1 MWLIRD
7 VALQF
12 KNGDGDVISPKEYLK
27 SRVLVR
33 SSNHKPTKE
42 DYVVSALLKCFPSI
56 ECQAL
61 PRPSSDPKII
71 TDMENNFASLDENF
85 KAELRS
91 LIDFVFEKIKE
102 CDIRCNSGDM
112 LADLVQKFVSLV
124 NADKDLELHNTY
136 SSAAESVLF
145 KLADRYTEE
154 YASEM
159 EERLKNDYPI
169 EEVSVSH
176 PEQSLL
182 GIHKKVMLR
191 REELFEKEIDRV
203 LCISQDDN
211 NPDELQKKNRILA
224 DFRIKIFKLSE
235 DQASPRIVGGA
246 LYQFALKNLSRS
258 RESCKE
264 LVLAKFKGVSQMI
277 EDAALQHSEDI
288 DITSVVLEA
297 EKEYYDEA
305 IGPAKEELY
314 NEYHRKLMKS
324 YQQLA
329 DIPKRPTGLV
339 MAGVDKD
346 RVMLRWEASHN
357 ESTDCFEL
365 QYTYEKDTWNL
376 LPERHRDLCA
386 TVDGLKSNTT
396 YMFKVRIKNSKG
408 IDGNWSLPIVCKTM
422 YGSLARGA
430 AIAGSFVGGSLAGP
444 AMAIMSM
451 PIGGPLSLAAGL
463 VAAPIA
469 GTVFA
474 MRTAKDCGP
483 QGELRNDRTRAE
495 VGGNDREDSFGAQS
509 QVNEDE
515 D

>member
-7 VALQF
+7 VTLQF
-12 KNGDGDVISPKEYLK
+12 KNEDGKIISPEEYLK

-33 SSNHKPTKE
+33 SSNPKPTKE

-61 PRPSSDPKII
+61 PRPSSNPEII

-246 LYQFALKNLSRS
+246 LYQFKQENLSRS
-258 RESCKE
+258 REFCQE
-264 LVLAKFKGVSQMI
+264 LVLAKLKGVFQMI
-277 EDAALQHSEDI
+277 EYAEGQHSEDI

-305 IGPAKEELY
+305 IGPAKEEVY
-314 NEYHRKLMKS
+314 NEHHRKLMKS

-346 RVMLRWEASHN
+346 RVMLRWKASQN
-357 ESTDCFEL
+357 DSTGQFEL
-365 QYTYEKDTWNL
+365 QYRYEKEPWKL
-376 LPERHRDLCA
+376 LPERYRDLYA
-386 TVDGLKSNTT
+386 NVNGLNSNTT
-396 YMFKVRIKNSKG
+396 YMFMVRIKSNKG
-408 IDGNWSLPIVCKTM
+408 IDGNWSESIVCKTT
-422 YGSLARGA
+422 YSSLALGVAIASGFVAGSLASPVLA
-430 AIAGSFVGGSLAGP
+430 ATVV
-444 AMAIMSM
+444 
-451 PIGGPLSLAAGL
+451 PIGRPIALAAGL
-463 VAAPIA
+463 VAAPIT
-469 GTVFA
+469 GTILA
-474 MRTAKDCGP
+474 MSTEKKYGP
-483 QGELRNDRTRAE
+483 QGELRNR
-495 VGGNDREDSFGAQS
+495 
-509 QVNEDE
+509 
-515 D
+515 